1 MQHLKAW
8 CYKLWYNDCVIKHGV
23 NVINYGTK
31 IVYTL
36 DYKLHKPPAV
46 RVMAMKV

>member
-1 MQHLKAW
+1 MQHLKTR
-8 CYKLWYNDCVIKHGV
+8 CYKLWYKDYVIKRGV